1 MDPACTWWPLPWMSG
16 CLPQAPGEAEPCSWA
31 QSCQKGPVET
41 SPTALTF
48 LVEFLSSTGN
58 SVPSPVTIRDGD
70 GHRARE
76 GWETGQPL
84 AGQGTGTGLLGWWMD
99 SLQPVLFGFFH

>member
-1 MDPACTWWPLPWMSG
+1 MDEWLLTTGPWRGRAMLLGSELP
-16 CLPQAPGEAEPCSWA
+16 
-31 QSCQKGPVET
+31 KGPVET